1 MRSTL
6 ASHVASGSAV
16 VFDFGQAL
24 GLSEDQVHY
33 VTVSDKDLNKLR
45 NVKKKKN

>member
-16 VFDFGQAL
+16 AFDFGRAL

-33 VTVSDKDLNKLR
+33 ITISDNDLNKLI
-45 NVKKKKN
+45 NVKT